1 MKPFTFYHYARLCT
15 FVEII
20 VKKKILAYRDTLG
33 HSIFAKRIVLFFF
46 GLIAWYRCNYVNKTT
61 IKGGRFLKDLPS
73 KNVLFVSNHQTY
85 FMDAAALILIFSH
98 VKNKVFDRSDRFWPL
113 VVPHVNVFFIAAKET
128 MKSGILPRLLALAG
142 SVSIKR
148 TWRESGK
155 EVNRNADPKDL
166 DKIRD
171 AITSGWVITF
181 PQGSTK
187 PFIQGRRGTAHIV
200 KELDPIVVPVV
211 IDGFR
216 RAFDKKG
223 LRIKKAGTQLRVE
236 FKKPIQFKSEK
247 SVEDILDE
255 IMDKIEQSPKYN
267 AFCKFSTLN
276 KIPKE

>member
-1 MKPFTFYHYARLCT
+1 MKPFTFIHDARLCT

-20 VKKKILAYRDTLG
+20 VKKKILPYRDPFG
-33 HSIFAKRIVLFFF
+33 HPIWAKRVIIFFF
-46 GLIAWYRCNYVNKTT
+46 GIIAWYRCNYVNRTT
-61 IKGGRFLKDLPS
+61 IKGGDFLKDLPS

-85 FMDAAALILIFSH
+85 FMDAAALILVFSH
-98 VKNKVFDRSDRFWPL
+98 VKNKVFDRSDKFWPL
-113 VVPHVNVFFIAAKET
+113 AVPKLNVFFIAAKET

-155 EVNRNADPKDL
+155 AVKRNADPKDL

-171 AITSGWVITF
+171 AISSGWVITF

-187 PFIQGRRGTAHIV
+187 PFIEGRRGTAHIV
-200 KELDPIVVPVV
+200 KEVNPIVVPVV
-211 IDGFR
+211 INGFR

-223 LRIKKAGTQLRVE
+223 LRIKKTGTQLRIE
-236 FKKPIQFKSEK
+236 FKKPIQFKAED
-247 SVEDILDE
+247 SVKNILDE
-255 IMDKIEQSPKYN
+255 IMDRIEQSPKYK
-267 AFCKFSTLN
+267 AFRKFDTPN